1 MTPFQ
6 LALEQLRHNDMA
18 PFRRFVAKLLTAAW
32 RMPPA
37 LVAAWL
43 HSLRPP
49 RRLIRTAITLW
60 LVCERRFAAG
70 PGVRPDN
77 YGWERDAW
85 FASGQVGDRRR
96 N

>member
-18 PFRRFVAKLLTAAW
+18 PFCRFVAKLLTAVW
-32 RMPPA
+32 LMSPA

-49 RRLIRTAITLW
+49 RRLSRTAITLW
-60 LVCERRFAAG
+60 LVCGRRFPAW
-70 PGVRPDN
+70 PGVR
-77 YGWERDAW
+77 RDCL
-85 FASGQVGDRRR
+85 
-96 N
+96 